1 MPRCKLVILGEAGV
15 GKTNLLNLLTGER
28 FVPTHEKT
36 EGVEISLVTTFDID
50 TKTWKKSAGGGGDGE
65 YRRIAAT
72 EIASHLKKV
81 SSKTDDIKDAL
92 PSRYTHLYEVF
103 NSVMRKYRQHLKYS
117 KAKRASSHESSRT
130 AKRFRYKDDY
140 IPAMKLSEQP
150 PIHEQETQLLTV
162 VPGAKSAKKKDFI
175 HSTHQ
180 QFAHE
185 QSQGGVAA
193 TATVSSIQP
202 PSRSSS
208 SSSTEEMDAGT
219 DEPQPSS
226 DSTDIPSS
234 GTHDQLYTVILRD
247 ASKLTSLGSLTL
259 HLKLTSF
266 DFAGQDHYKSMHPC
280 FMTSRAIYIVTFNV
294 RDLLS
299 EAKYKYK
306 CIDEINYWVNSIRVH
321 TNIDPEVILVGTHRG
336 PYYGTYGFNLL
347 TKEEE
352 RYINEELIK
361 HLKNR
366 SVFSFFKKNR
376 IMALVESSIDNNED
390 DSGVKVVREK
400 LLKLGEAHPGNKEEL
415 PLSYLRLESK
425 IFDKRSDS
433 KLFLIPHEEVEQ
445 WATDCDIE
453 DVDVALDF
461 FHDIGIIVNPRKQ
474 QLP

>member
-50 TKTWKKSAGGGGDGE
+50 TKTWKKSAGGRVGDGE

-72 EIASHLKKV
+72 EIASHLRKV
-81 SSKTDDIKDAL
+81 SSKADNIKDAV

-103 NSVMRKYRQHLKYS
+103 NSVMRKYREHLKYS
-117 KAKRASSHESSRT
+117 KAKRASSHESSHT
-130 AKRFRYKDDY
+130 AKRFRYKDDCTM
-140 IPAMKLSEQP
+140 AMKLSEQP
-150 PIHEQETQLLTV
+150 PMHVQETQLLTA

-185 QSQGGVAA
+185 QSQGGVGAA
-193 TATVSSIQP
+193 AKVSSMQP

-208 SSSTEEMDAGT
+208 SSSSTEEMDTGT
-219 DEPQPSS
+219 DEPQPSP
-226 DSTDIPSS
+226 DSTDIPSL

-294 RDLLS
+294 RDLLP
-299 EAKYKYK
+299 EAKCKYK
-306 CIDEINYWVNSIRVH
+306 CIDEINYWANSIRVH

-336 PYYGTYGFNLL
+336 PYYGAYGFDVL
-347 TKEEE
+347 TADEEE
-352 RYINEELIK
+352 YINEELIK

-376 IMALVESSIDNNED
+376 IMALVESSIDNNVD

-415 PLSYLRLESK
+415 PLSYIRLESK

-433 KLFLIPHEEVEQ
+433 KLFLIPLEEVEQ

-453 DVDVALDF
+453 DVEVALDF
-461 FHDIGIIVNPRKQ
+461 FHDIGIIVNPCK
-474 QLP
+474 L